1 MSAGSSNESII
12 DLRSFRSILFL
23 FVALFLSFA
32 CVRKDEIALTA
43 EPREDDPLMT
53 AKSIDVLFSD
63 SGKIQAH
70 LTSPFLKKFSGE
82 DPCTEFPDG
91 FHVTIF
97 DSIGR
102 PSTSITG
109 RYGKNREAARI
120 MEARGNVVVR
130 NLIKNKQMETEH
142 LTWDQNRHL
151 IFSAGKVKITEP
163 SKILFGDGIQANE
176 SFSWYRIINPTGQMM
191 VRKDSV

>member
-1 MSAGSSNESII
+1 LNFSRT
-12 DLRSFRSILFL
+12 LLFL
-23 FVALFLSFA
+23 FVTLFLSGA
-32 CVRKDEIALTA
+32 CVREDEIALIE

-53 AKSIDVLFSD
+53 ATSIDVLFSD

-70 LTSPFLKKFSGE
+70 LTSPLLKKYTGE

-91 FHVTIF
+91 FHAVIF

-102 PSTSITG
+102 AATSITG
-109 RYGKNREAARI
+109 NYGKNRDAARI

-130 NLIKNKQMETEH
+130 NLIKHKQMETEH

-151 IFSAGKVKITEP
+151 IFSQGKVKITEP

-176 SFSWYRIINPTGQMM
+176 SFSWYKIINPTGQMM
-191 VRKDSV
+191 VKKDSV